1 MTRDK
6 IHSDKPFAKGYL
18 CIFEDC
24 TYEYGEY
31 FVAIVAFIPD
41 TIGELIA
48 MNGAAMGA
56 DDIFTETDL
65 FEVLSANIFGAE
77 VIDQFKE

>member
-1 MTRDK
+1 MAGNK

-18 CIFEDC
+18 CIFEDGSHIQ
-24 TYEYGEY
+24 GEY
-31 FVAIVAFIPD
+31 AATITAFMLD
-41 TIGELIA
+41 TIRELISVY
-48 MNGAAMGA
+48 GAAMGTN
-56 DDIFTETDL
+56 DIFTETDL